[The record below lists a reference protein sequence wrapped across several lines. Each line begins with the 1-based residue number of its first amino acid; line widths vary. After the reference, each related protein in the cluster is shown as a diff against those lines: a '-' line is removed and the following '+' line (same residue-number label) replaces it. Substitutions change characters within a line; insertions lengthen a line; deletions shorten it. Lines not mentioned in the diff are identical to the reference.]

1 MIRLQTVVGTNNY
14 GQTTDCS
21 RNQRSGSDHIQTKMP
36 GNQVEGEGR
45 ENVSH
50 LVQNAPRQK
59 AVVVHSKWDTSLLSE
74 NTNHS
79 VEYNIN
85 DCNSNIAPKQ
95 KEADF
100 SVRRAQW

>member
-1 MIRLQTVVGTNNY
+1 MVRLQTVVGTNDLVP
-14 GQTTDCS
+14 TTYRQKCPVIKWKE
-21 RNQRSGSDHIQTKMP
+21 RG
-36 GNQVEGEGR
+36 

-79 VEYNIN
+79 VEYNMN